1 MIVSKLQAER
11 VQLLSS
17 VVVSFLEGLVAL
29 VATLQRGLCVFGGAG
44 GGGGIGLGQ
53 LDALGGEQFRHEA
66 HPLLVVL
73 EFAEGLE
80 VCLIQ
85 LIVHLLLE
93 QRERERTHA
102 GYALARCG
110 AEGRTNGQAE
120 AARTRSTIFGRD
132 KNSVYR
138 RAVSLR
144 LSTYAYSLTV
154 HCGSIVTVT
163 LCRKVQSKK

>member
-17 VVVSFLEGLVAL
+17 VVVSFLERLVAL

-44 GGGGIGLGQ
+44 GGGIGLGQ
-53 LDALGGEQFRHEA
+53 LDALGGEHFRQET

-80 VCLIQ
+80 VGLVQ

-102 GYALARCG
+102 GYALARGG
-110 AEGRTNGQAE
+110 AAGRTNGQAE

-144 LSTYAYSLTV
+144 LSMCVFSYGALRV
-154 HCGSIVTVT
+154 HCYSHIVWD
-163 LCRKVQSKK
+163 K